1 MKSMNF
7 IVEIIPKPGENDR
20 VINLLN
26 LHWGSAKVVSRGK
39 ITDASK
45 ISRIMVKNENDE
57 LIGLATFKINKR
69 DGSCELISINAEEK
83 GKGIGTKLIKTLEK
97 IAKEKGVKRIW
108 LITTNDNYDA
118 AIFYIKNGF
127 RLVNVHKNAL
137 DVSRQLKPQIPKI
150 GKYGIPMNDEWEFEK
165 LINQAPE

>member
-1 MKSMNF
+1 MKF
-7 IVEIIPKPGENDR
+7 FVEITPKPEENDR
-20 VINLLN
+20 VINLLS
-26 LHWGSAKVVSRGK
+26 LHWCSAMIVSRGK

-45 ISRIMVKNENDE
+45 ISRIMVKNENGE

-69 DGSCELISINAEEK
+69 DGSCELVSINAEEK
-83 GKGIGTKLIKTLEK
+83 RKGIGTKLIKTLEK
-97 IAKEKGVKRIW
+97 IAIKKGVKKIW
-108 LITTNDNYDA
+108 LITTNDNYEA
-118 AIFYIKNGF
+118 AIFYIKNGY
-127 RLVNVHKNAL
+127 RLVYVHKNAL